1 MPRMTL
7 KEFVEKANSVH
18 NNKYTYEKSEYVNN
32 KTKTIITCPEHGD
45 FIQLPMNHLAGFGC
59 PVCGDRNRIATKTTS
74 QDKFEEKVRQMHGD
88 KYDLSKAIF
97 KGVHDKVCVICPEH
111 GEFYVQPCHLYIGSG
126 CPECRRIA
134 RSNARNEFLLNTDKT
149 IDFSQF
155 DFSPSD
161 ETVTKDKDDL
171 FNYIHGL
178 LGDDAIRDY
187 TFKNSQLTVFVGVPS
202 LNIAFEYIPLKEN
215 SEKYGDKPTYNV
227 SKTRFAESLGFHL
240 IQIYEDEYKKHKE
253 LVFDK
258 IKHLLRLSDCPVI
271 GARQCS
277 VGIIDKEQ
285 AKAFLDKYHIQGFV
299 GSTLY
304 YGGTYNGELIA
315 VMSFTMEKDK
325 FWNLSR
331 FATNVNYS
339 YPGIANKLFKQFL
352 EDNNDDVVE
361 VKSFLDR
368 RWLFNETNVYTKMGF
383 NLAEV
388 ISPDYHY
395 VVKDERVH
403 KFNFRKATLH
413 KKYGLDMTLT
423 ESQMVKQLGI
433 NRIYDCGLLK
443 YIYRNEND

>member
-1 MPRMTL
+1 MQKLTT
-7 KEFVEKANSVH
+7 ESFIEKANAIH
-18 NNKYTYEKSEYVNN
+18 NGKYSYEKTIYTTNHDQV
-32 KTKTIITCPEHGD
+32 IITCPIHGD
-45 FIQLPMNHLAGFGC
+45 FTQIASNHLRGYGC
-59 PVCGDRNRIATKTTS
+59 SKCASELKGNKYRLGKEAFEQKIRDKYGDL
-74 QDKFEEKVRQMHGD
+74 
-88 KYDLSKAIF
+88 YDLSKAEY
-97 KGVHDKVCVICPEH
+97 KTTHDKVTLICKKH
-111 GEFYVQPCHLYIGSG
+111 GQFRQSPCHLYEGYG
-126 CPECRRIA
+126 CPMCSREQRTGIILGRKENY
-134 RSNARNEFLLNTDKT
+134 SHL
-149 IDFSQF
+149 

-161 ETVTKDKDDL
+161 ETVAQDKDDL

-178 LGDDAIRDY
+178 LGDGAIRDY

-253 LVFDK
+253 LVLDK

-339 YPGIANKLFKQFL
+339 YPGIANKIFKQFL
-352 EDNNDDVVE
+352 EDNNGNVLE

-383 NLAEV
+383 DLAEV

-413 KKYGLDMTLT
+413 KKYGLDMSLT